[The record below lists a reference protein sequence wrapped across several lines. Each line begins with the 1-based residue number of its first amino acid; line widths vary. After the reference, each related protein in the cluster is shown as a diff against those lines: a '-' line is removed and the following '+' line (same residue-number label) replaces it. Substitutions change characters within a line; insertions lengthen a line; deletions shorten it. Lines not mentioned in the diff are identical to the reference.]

1 MNNHG
6 GVAPVGPH
14 HGLARMKTAAIV
26 NPVAGS
32 GRAPHAWPGLLKRL
46 GARASQVVTWWT
58 KGPGHAEFLAAQ
70 AKRSGFDRVL
80 AVGGDGTIFEVANG
94 LWWESAGRLPSL
106 GIVSFGT
113 GCDYVRNF
121 EVGHTP
127 FEQLVQALGDSVL
140 SADLAVFQAMGLHGR
155 PISRVCLNVI
165 GAGFD
170 AQVIARHLRQ
180 KIPKYGKLPYFL
192 SSIQELYKLSHF
204 RLQGEIDGEDL
215 EAVSLMFVVGL
226 GRYFGGR
233 MMIAPWASP
242 QSGRLQLVW
251 DRQISW
257 LDLIRLFPQIYLGR
271 HLKHPKVQTR
281 FARKVKLTAEPPV
294 LVEADGELVG
304 LTPLEVE
311 IYPGAFQVAAE
322 KLREILPT

>member
-1 MNNHG
+1 
-6 GVAPVGPH
+6 
-14 HGLARMKTAAIV
+14 MKTVAIV
-26 NPVAGS
+26 NPVAGFR
-32 GRAPHAWPGLLKRL
+32 RAPHAWPKLLNRL

-94 LWWESAGRLPSL
+94 LWWESEGRLPSL

-121 EVGHTP
+121 EVGYTP
-127 FEQLVQALGDSVL
+127 FDHLVHALGESILSV
-140 SADLAVFQAMGLHGR
+140 DLIVFQAMGFHGR
-155 PISRVCLNVI
+155 PIDRVSLNVI

-170 AQVIARHLRQ
+170 AQVIARYNRQ
-180 KIPKYGKLPYFL
+180 KIPKFGKLPYFL
-192 SSIQELYKLSHF
+192 SAFQELPNLSHF
-204 RLQGEIDGEDL
+204 RLHGLIDGEDF
-215 EAVSLMFVVGL
+215 EAVSLIFVAGL
-226 GRYFGGR
+226 GQYFGGS
-233 MMIAPWASP
+233 MMITPWASP
-242 QSGRLQLVW
+242 QSGRLQLLW
-251 DRQISW
+251 DQQIS
-257 LDLIRLFPQIYLGR
+257 LPELIRLFPLIYLGR

-281 FARKVKLTAEPPV
+281 FARKVKLAAEPPA
-294 LVEADGELVG
+294 LLEADGELVG

-322 KLREILPT
+322 KLRGSQ